1 MWKDIKEKFEI
12 SNKTKKYGIICI
24 WPYLL
29 SNHKDFSE
37 YFIKDYYFSPG
48 NNTLNSG
55 QRKFLI
61 SGCAFDLYRIIPK
74 LFEKGYKHIKT
85 DIQGDLRK
93 YEYTINELE
102 DSDYPIHAVHWYFP
116 YSEITVT
123 ITKNQINNFIK
134 DIKQLTKELDFLNS
148 YREYKS
154 NEGQFPDKYQFIVK

>member
-12 SNKTKKYGIICI
+12 NDKTKKYGIICI

-29 SNHKDFSE
+29 SNHKNFSE

-55 QRKFLI
+55 QRRFLI

-74 LFEKGYKHIKT
+74 LFKKGYKYIKT

-93 YEYTINELE
+93 YEYTIKELE
-102 DSDYPIHAVHWYFP
+102 DSDYPIYAVHWYFP
-116 YSEITVT
+116 YSEITIT
-123 ITKNQINNFIK
+123 ITKNQLNNFIK
-134 DIKQLTKELDFLNS
+134 DIKQLTKELDLLNS
-148 YREYKS
+148 YRESINQMKVNFQIS
-154 NEGQFPDKYQFIVK
+154 INL